1 MAPTA
6 CEFSLD
12 SNWGGVRQ
20 NTDCQSACAAELHS
34 AARTTVI
41 ALVLQRVTNPLG
53 AQASGLCS
61 SRNLHAETG
70 ITDAVYNYS
79 ARSAT
84 KGLTRVARGAGTK
97 HDAAATAVK
106 SPATAL

>member
-1 MAPTA
+1 
-6 CEFSLD
+6 
-12 SNWGGVRQ
+12 VRP
-20 NTDCQSACAAELHS
+20 AELHS

-41 ALVLQRVTNPLG
+41 ALVSQRVTNPLG

-70 ITDAVYNYS
+70 ITDRVYNYS

-84 KGLTRVARGAGTK
+84 KGLTCVAHRAGTK
-97 HDAAATAVK
+97 HDAAAIGVK
-106 SPATAL
+106 SAATAL

>member
-1 MAPTA
+1 
-6 CEFSLD
+6 
-12 SNWGGVRQ
+12 VRP
-20 NTDCQSACAAELHS
+20 AELHS

-41 ALVLQRVTNPLG
+41 ALVSQRVTNPLV

-61 SRNLHAETG
+61 SRNSHEPG
-70 ITDAVYNYS
+70 ITDPVYNYS

-84 KGLTRVARGAGTK
+84 KGLTRVARRAGTK